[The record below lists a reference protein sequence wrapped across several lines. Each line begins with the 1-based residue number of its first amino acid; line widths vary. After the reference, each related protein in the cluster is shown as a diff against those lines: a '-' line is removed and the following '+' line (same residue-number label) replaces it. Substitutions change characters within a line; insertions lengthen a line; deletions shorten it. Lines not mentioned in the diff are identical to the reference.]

1 MLGGCNENLCVQE
14 YNKILTIGSSE
25 GEVVKLEH
33 PVKAEGSV
41 EIWLNSLLKAS
52 QEAVHSIIR
61 KASHHVNDSYFDL
74 LNFTCKFQAQI
85 GILGLQIL
93 WTKDSEMALI
103 NAKSDRKIMLET
115 NGKFLEILN
124 TLIGQTTKNLDRIE
138 RRKYETLI
146 TVHMHQ
152 REIFDL
158 MVRNN
163 VKTTQDFEWLKQVR
177 FYFKQEV
184 EKTIIGITDVNFT
197 YQNEYLGCQERLVIT
212 PLTDRS
218 LIIKVTIIKIFH
230 VDEQVLHNPGPGYGD
245 VYGRGSSGTCRD
257 REDGDCEGHGQD
269 SGQVCRGLQLL

>member
-1 MLGGCNENLCVQE
+1 MKLFYTQE

-25 GEVVKLEH
+25 GEVVRLEH

-52 QEAVHSIIR
+52 HDAVHSIIR
-61 KASHHVNDSYFDL
+61 KASHLVNDSYFDL
-74 LNFTCKFQAQI
+74 LDFTCKFQAQI

-103 NAKSDRKIMLET
+103 NAKSDRKIMMET

-124 TLIGQTTKNLDRIE
+124 TLIGQTTKNLDKME

-152 REIFDL
+152 REIFDM

-184 EKTIIGITDVNFT
+184 EKTIIGITDVSFT

-218 LIIKVTIIKIFH
+218 
-230 VDEQVLHNPGPGYGD
+230 VLSRMIA
-245 VYGRGSSGTCRD
+245 V
-257 REDGDCEGHGQD
+257 
-269 SGQVCRGLQLL
+269 

>member
-1 MLGGCNENLCVQE
+1 MSILFPQE
-14 YNKILTIGSSE
+14 YNKILTIGSAE

-33 PVKAEGSV
+33 PVRAEGSV
-41 EIWLNSLLKAS
+41 EIWLNSLLRAS
-52 QEAVHSIIR
+52 QDAVHSIIR
-61 KASHHVNDSYFDL
+61 KASHLVNDSYFDL
-74 LNFTCKFQAQI
+74 LDFTCKFQAQI

-103 NAKSDRKIMLET
+103 NARSERRIMMET

-152 REIFDL
+152 REIFDM

-163 VKTTQDFEWLKQVR
+163 VKNTQDFEWLKQVR
-177 FYFKQEV
+177 FYFKQEI
-184 EKTIIGITDVNFT
+184 EKTIIGITDVSFT

-218 LIIKVTIIKIFH
+218 GDITSATLPLVYVNVNDNVHCPLYHTLSLRIFG
-230 VDEQVLHNPGPGYGD
+230 N
-245 VYGRGSSGTCRD
+245 
-257 REDGDCEGHGQD
+257 
-269 SGQVCRGLQLL
+269 

>member
-1 MLGGCNENLCVQE
+1 MQE

-25 GEVVKLEH
+25 GEVVRLEH

-52 QEAVHSIIR
+52 HDAVHSIIR
-61 KASHHVNDSYFDL
+61 KASHLVNDSYFDL
-74 LNFTCKFQAQI
+74 LDFTCKFQAQI

-103 NAKSDRKIMLET
+103 NAKSDRKIMMET

-124 TLIGQTTKNLDRIE
+124 TLIGQTTKNLDKME

-152 REIFDL
+152 REIFDM

-163 VKTTQDFEWLKQVR
+163 VKNTQDFEWLKQVR

-184 EKTIIGITDVNFT
+184 EKTIIGITDVNFA

-218 LIIKVTIIKIFH
+218 
-230 VDEQVLHNPGPGYGD
+230 VLSRMIT
-245 VYGRGSSGTCRD
+245 V
-257 REDGDCEGHGQD
+257 
-269 SGQVCRGLQLL
+269 

>member
-1 MLGGCNENLCVQE
+1 M
-14 YNKILTIGSSE
+14 
-25 GEVVKLEH
+25 VKLEH

-41 EIWLNSLLKAS
+41 EIWLNSLLRAS

-61 KASHHVNDSYFDL
+61 KASHLVNDSYFDL
-74 LNFTCKFQAQI
+74 LDFTCKFQAQI

-103 NAKSDRKIMLET
+103 NAKFDRKIMVDM

-124 TLIGQTTKNLDRIE
+124 TLIGQTTKNLDKIE

-163 VKTTQDFEWLKQVR
+163 VRNTQDFEWLKQVR
-177 FYFKQEV
+177 FYFKQEI

-218 LIIKVTIIKIFH
+218 GGSATVYTLYIIYIKF
-230 VDEQVLHNPGPGYGD
+230 NNCAP
-245 VYGRGSSGTCRD
+245 
-257 REDGDCEGHGQD
+257 
-269 SGQVCRGLQLL
+269 LLTSTGFVKNKI

>member
-1 MLGGCNENLCVQE
+1 MQE

-33 PVKAEGSV
+33 PVRAEGSV

-52 QEAVHSIIR
+52 HDAVHSIIR
-61 KASHHVNDSYFDL
+61 KASHLVNDSYFDL
-74 LNFTCKFQAQI
+74 LDFTCKFQAQI

-103 NAKSDRKIMLET
+103 NAKSDRKIMLDT

-124 TLIGQTTKNLDRIE
+124 TLIGQTTKNLDKME

-152 REIFDL
+152 REIFDM

-177 FYFKQEV
+177 FYFKQEI
-184 EKTIIGITDVNFT
+184 EKTIIGITDVSFT

-218 LIIKVTIIKIFH
+218 V
-230 VDEQVLHNPGPGYGD
+230 
-245 VYGRGSSGTCRD
+245 GTAIPSP
-257 REDGDCEGHGQD
+257 Q
-269 SGQVCRGLQLL
+269 

>member
-1 MLGGCNENLCVQE
+1 MQE

-33 PVKAEGSV
+33 PVRAEGSV

-52 QEAVHSIIR
+52 HDAVHSIIR
-61 KASHHVNDSYFDL
+61 KASHLVNDSYFDL
-74 LNFTCKFQAQI
+74 LDFTCKFQAQI

-103 NAKSDRKIMLET
+103 NAKSDRKIMLDT

-124 TLIGQTTKNLDRIE
+124 TLIGQTTKNLDKME

-152 REIFDL
+152 REIFDM

-177 FYFKQEV
+177 FYFKQEI
-184 EKTIIGITDVNFT
+184 EKTIIGITDVSFT

-218 LIIKVTIIKIFH
+218 
-230 VDEQVLHNPGPGYGD
+230 VDP
-245 VYGRGSSGTCRD
+245 
-257 REDGDCEGHGQD
+257 
-269 SGQVCRGLQLL
+269 